1 VDGRR
6 KLVGLSNDME
16 KAKVGSLDDMEVER
30 IGSSD
35 RACFG
40 CGRHESAV
48 RRWGTD
54 VETMPDRAH

>member
-1 VDGRR
+1 
-6 KLVGLSNDME
+6 ME

-54 VETMPDRAH
+54 AETMPDRAH